1 MADQSPEPTPP
12 HREVVDFTQSAP
24 AAIVTTVAADETRP
38 RGSTSGSIPTV
49 VVQDFDEGAALRRAR
64 SNSRKKKKKKQKAHK
79 HSTTETE
86 TGSESDTEDEAEESS
101 SSSSSSESDDE
112 EEEQEEKKAPPKKT
126 RFDVPKK
133 AKKDKS
139 ALAPRS
145 SVDVAALR
153 RSEDWRGAPR
163 ASIDYF
169 ADIRNPPRYS
179 VDLRRSED
187 RHRYSEI
194 AGDAFMRRRSF
205 GTRGTALTVEPL
217 DEQEEDLF
225 GRRSREMPA
234 LFGIRPSWSGR
245 ESVDRRRFTQQLDNE
260 LRAPHPV
267 HQSNILALIGNI
279 IYAALFGWIIA
290 AAYMAAAGV
299 LWLSQ
304 VGKPY
309 AYMCKKLAGYYLWPF
324 GKYLTRPAGYGAM
337 SASKKDDTLEPFT
350 ESTSLLT
357 SQSKRSPVMTEE
369 AYVEV
374 YDDFQAYEVGGAAKA
389 IWSIVAAFLTVIHAA
404 IAAICWIVVVS
415 IPMSKVH
422 QVGIKMAWHDP
433 LAVRITSSAKMDGE
447 IELSTEQA
455 FSLSYV
461 SYQALGVNVVL
472 LNMTPCILIV
482 VLFELVIPHEYHPPS
497 VIFALMC
504 LFGIVPLA
512 YIIGTAVGSIA
523 LQTNFTVGAMLN
535 AIFGVS
541 IEIILYSSAIR
552 RGGLETLVQAGVTGS
567 VLGDLLL
574 IPGLSMLAGGIKYKE
589 QRFSPAVAGVSS
601 VLLVIS
607 VIGAF
612 TPTIVW
618 LVYGEYHFSCQSC
631 TFFNGTEACQAC
643 DFVRVTDYDSSPVY
657 IHAVRPLMYACS
669 IILPFAYLVGLLF
682 TLKTHSY
689 IFENVEPDEQ
699 DAPRW
704 TIRKSSIVLGIS
716 IALFAIVSEGLVAVM
731 EPALHDLGINQTFAG
746 LTLMALVPS
755 SAEYVN
761 AIQFALN
768 NQIALSMEIGASS
781 AVQICL
787 IMMPILVGFSAFV
800 NHLNS
805 ANSFILVFPLFSV
818 FAIIMSVII
827 VNYISIEGVTNYFKG
842 ASLTIIYL
850 LFVAAFF
857 FSQHVTV

>member
-79 HSTTETE
+79 KSTTETE

-324 GKYLTRPAGYGAM
+324 GKYLTVGSYGAYVDTRPAGYGAM

-512 YIIGTAVGSIA
+512 YIIGTA
-523 LQTNFTVGAMLN
+523 TNFTVGAMLN

-689 IFENVEPDEQ
+689 IFEN

>member
-1 MADQSPEPTPP
+1 
-12 HREVVDFTQSAP
+12 V
-24 AAIVTTVAADETRP
+24 
-38 RGSTSGSIPTV
+38 
-49 VVQDFDEGAALRRAR
+49 
-64 SNSRKKKKKKQKAHK
+64 
-79 HSTTETE
+79 
-86 TGSESDTEDEAEESS
+86 
-101 SSSSSSESDDE
+101 
-112 EEEQEEKKAPPKKT
+112 
-126 RFDVPKK
+126 
-133 AKKDKS
+133 
-139 ALAPRS
+139 
-145 SVDVAALR
+145 
-153 RSEDWRGAPR
+153 
-163 ASIDYF
+163 DYF
-169 ADIRNPPRYS
+169 AEIRNPPRYS

-187 RHRYSEI
+187 RHRYSQV

-205 GTRGTALTVEPL
+205 GTRGTALTVEPF
-217 DEQEEDLF
+217 DDADEDLY
-225 GRRSREMPA
+225 GRRSRDMPP

-245 ESVDRRRFTQQLDNE
+245 ESVDRRRFNQQLDDS
-260 LRAPHPV
+260 LHSPHPD
-267 HQSNILALIGNI
+267 HTTNFLAKIGNV
-279 IYAALFGWIIA
+279 IYALLFGWIIA
-290 AAYMAAAGV
+290 AAYLVAAGI

-309 AYMCKKLAGYYLWPF
+309 AHMCRKLAGYYLWPF

-337 SASKKDDTLEPFT
+337 TSSKKDDAEPFT
-350 ESTSLLT
+350 ETSSLLT
-357 SQSKRSPVMTEE
+357 SQSKRSPVMAEE
-369 AYVEV
+369 IDI
-374 YDDFQAYEVGGAAKA
+374 YDDLQYEVSGPAK
-389 IWSIVAAFLTVIHAA
+389 IVWSIVAAFLTVIHAV
-404 IAAICWIVVVS
+404 IAAICWIIVVS

-455 FSLSYV
+455 FSLSYI

-482 VLFELVIPHEYHPPS
+482 VLFELVIPHHYHPPS

-618 LVYGEYHFSCQSC
+618 LVYGEYHFTCQSC

-704 TIRKSSIVLGIS
+704 TIRKSSIILGIS
-716 IALFAIVSEGLVAVM
+716 IGLFAIVSEGLVAVM